1 MDDPKRELAN
11 KMEEHTARNPKV
23 VMLEVNLDT
32 NVNTVREQTADQRKA
47 DAATAEAAPGTQPEH
62 LHDIN
67 KESCPQGKLPSE
79 ESHVTETPGGVSRHL
94 KSKG

>member
-11 KMEEHTARNPKV
+11 KMEEHTAGNPKV

-32 NVNTVREQTADQRKA
+32 NVNAVREQTADQRKA
-47 DAATAEAAPGTQPEH
+47 DAATAEAALGTQPEH

-67 KESCPQGKLPSE
+67 KESCFQGKL
-79 ESHVTETPGGVSRHL
+79 HQ
-94 KSKG
+94 

>member
-23 VMLEVNLDT
+23 VTLEVQLDT
-32 NVNTVREQTADQRKA
+32 NVNGVREQTAEQRKA
-47 DAATAEAAPGTQPEH
+47 DAATAAAAPVCSQWSPDT
-62 LHDIN
+62 N
-67 KESCPQGKLPSE
+67 KESRAQGKSCQGKF
-79 ESHVTETPGGVSRHL
+79 HGTEIPGDVSRQL